1 MIDNNFVCF
10 DRVRMAD
17 SWKYLEVCCLKFTI
31 NGINGKIKISEGK
44 FPFQL
49 SSLLPR
55 KPP

>member
-1 MIDNNFVCF
+1 
-10 DRVRMAD
+10 MAD

-49 SSLLPR
+49 SPLLPR